1 MSARTLDMRRVQLTK
16 GVNGF
21 GLQLIGGGLDDN
33 VEEKVFV
40 KLIVEGGSA
49 AGTKLRAGDRI
60 VSINGSRG
68 LSMQAV
74 LGILTNTDTI
84 TLDVYADEDR
94 MSQMIELYAEDNASG
109 DEVNGNLV
117 WSSPVVPSRPRL
129 LLATSLLHRAPRSQT
144 DY

>member
-1 MSARTLDMRRVQLTK
+1 MRRVQLTK
-16 GVNGF
+16 GANGF
-21 GLQLIGGGLDDN
+21 GLALIGGGLDDS

-40 KLIVEGGSA
+40 KSIVEGGTA

-84 TLDVYADEDR
+84 TLDVYADEER
-94 MSQMIELYAEDNASG
+94 MSHMIELYAEDDASG
-109 DEVNGNLV
+109 DEVNENLV
-117 WSSPVVPSRPRL
+117 LEQPCGPLSVKTPSCN
-129 LLATSLLHRAPRSQT
+129 SLLHRAPRSQT
-144 DY
+144 EY